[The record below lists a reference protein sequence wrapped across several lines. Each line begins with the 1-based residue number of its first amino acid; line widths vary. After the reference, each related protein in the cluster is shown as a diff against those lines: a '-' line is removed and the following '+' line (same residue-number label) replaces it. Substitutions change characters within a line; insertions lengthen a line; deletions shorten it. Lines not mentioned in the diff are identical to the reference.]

1 MSAVTIDH
9 RLVPVR
15 RARSHRPADVVPL
28 PVRQAPAA
36 VAGGPAV
43 PLRITRRGRLTLM
56 LVLSAVLAVA
66 GLGAAGQALA
76 GPDAAPPPMDTV
88 VVLPGDTL
96 WGIASGVA
104 APGEDVRD
112 VIVEIRTLNGLSTS
126 AVNVGQELL
135 VPATP

>member
-9 RLVPVR
+9 RLVPF
-15 RARSHRPADVVPL
+15 HRPRPDRSATVISF
-28 PVRQAPAA
+28 PVREAPGERPGATT
-36 VAGGPAV
+36 V
-43 PLRITRRGRLTLM
+43 PLRITRRGRLALTL
-56 LVLSAVLAVA
+56 LFSAALALG

-76 GPDAAPPPMDTV
+76 GPDSPPPPMDTV